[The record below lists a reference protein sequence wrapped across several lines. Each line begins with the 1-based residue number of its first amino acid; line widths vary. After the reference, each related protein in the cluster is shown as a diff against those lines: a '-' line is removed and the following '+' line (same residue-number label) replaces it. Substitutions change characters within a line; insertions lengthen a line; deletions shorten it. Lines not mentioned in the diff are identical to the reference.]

1 MSSIF
6 IKKQSFWKYIQSMG
20 PDVLKNENG
29 ENGKKK
35 HRIKILQGS
44 GAQTGAVSDRL
55 ASVTGLVPKLGV
67 KGLSCPVSLQ

>member
-1 MSSIF
+1 MKTVKTA
-6 IKKQSFWKYIQSMG
+6 KKNI
-20 PDVLKNENG
+20 
-29 ENGKKK
+29 
-35 HRIKILQGS
+35 IKILQGS